1 MALKF
6 RKLDEIPKNQSN
18 GYDIWEFSNNS
29 GINAGVIGW
38 YFVPA
43 DVDGKVYHDALKS
56 AEKKLID
63 LGLTEIEAKAVI
75 GKQLF

>member
-6 RKLDEIPKNQSN
+6 KKLDEVKTSSA
-18 GYDIWEFSNNS
+18 YDVWEFSNNY
-29 GINAGVIGW
+29 GLDAGVIGW

-43 DVDGKVYHDALKS
+43 GIDGKVYHDALKS

-63 LGLTEIEAKAVI
+63 LGFTEIEAKAVI
-75 GKQLF
+75 GKQIF

>member
-6 RKLDEIPKNQSN
+6 KKVDEIPNHQSN

-29 GINAGVIGW
+29 GPYAGVIGW

-43 DVDGKVYHDALKS
+43 GIDGKTYHDALKS

-63 LGLTEIEAKAVI
+63 LGLTEIEAKAI
-75 GKQLF
+75 MGRQLF